1 MAALVLELQREALS
15 KDSSTTDLLRM
26 ALVVARKLGVTEFS
40 EWVDAELNGYKE
52 GVPIPDYRVLH
63 GSLKVWNPY
72 RGWQP
77 LYMEDTDAAER
88 LSTRPNNQAIPELES
103 MFSPD
108 KEKHADFISYFSKDL
123 EQRLMSG
130 MEIALQPAVLIG
142 PAKVHGII
150 DAVRTAI
157 LDWSLKLEAAGV
169 LGEDMTFSSVEKAK
183 APSSP
188 DGITYQVQNQTVIH
202 SMQQSQIQLGSI
214 GSSQVFSHPSMDIS
228 NLDVLINEIKSALET
243 LDIGSSER
251 AELNADL
258 ATIEAQQGSPKPR
271 IPIIK
276 EALRSIRAV
285 LENAAGSGIGNA
297 IPALLERIQNMLL

>member
-1 MAALVLELQREALS
+1 MAALVLELQREALN
-15 KDSSTTDLLRM
+15 KDASTTNLLRM
-26 ALVVARKLGVTEFS
+26 ALVVARKLGVSEFS

-103 MFSPD
+103 MFAPG
-108 KEKHADFISYFSKDL
+108 KEHADFISYFSKDL

-130 MEIALQPAVLIG
+130 MEFSLQPAVLIG

-169 LGEDMTFSSVEKAK
+169 LGDEMTFSSDEKAK
-183 APSSP
+183 APSSS

-202 SMQQSQIQLGSI
+202 SMQQSQIQQGST

-228 NLDVLINEIKSALET
+228 NLDVLMDEIKSALET

-297 IPALLERIQNMLL
+297 IPALLEKIQNMLL

>member
-1 MAALVLELQREALS
+1 MAALVLELQREALN
-15 KDSSTTDLLRM
+15 KNASTTHLLRM
-26 ALVVARKLGVTEFS
+26 ALVVARKLGVSEFL

-52 GVPIPDYRVLH
+52 GVPIPDYRMLH

-72 RGWQP
+72 HGWQP
-77 LYMEDTDAAER
+77 LYIEDTDAAER
-88 LSTRPNNQAIPELES
+88 LCVRPNNQAIPELES
-103 MFSPD
+103 MFVPG
-108 KEKHADFISYFSKDL
+108 KEKNVDFISYFSKDL

-130 MEIALQPAVLIG
+130 MEFDLQPAVLIG
-142 PAKVHGII
+142 TARVHGII

-169 LGEDMTFSSVEKAK
+169 LGEDMTFSSDEKAK

-202 SMQQSQIQLGSI
+202 SMQQSQIQQGSV
-214 GSSQVFSHPSMDIS
+214 GSTQVFSHTSIDIAHL
-228 NLDVLINEIKSALET
+228 NALMAEIKSAVET
-243 LDIGSSER
+243 LNINSSER

-271 IPIIK
+271 VPIIK
-276 EALRSIRAV
+276 EALRSIRTV

-297 IPALLERIQNMLL
+297 IPTVLEKIQNMLL